1 MKRGIKLIASILI
14 MLVYCGIL
22 EKITFSLIHLNFEVG
37 VLGNLLI
44 YSIYVL
50 VSILAMI
57 DLYNIFKS
65 FGYKESWEKR
75 KYKNI
80 FNSLFFIKDFLLLN
94 NISILFIA
102 MFKLEKRQKEFWTFV
117 IIGLVLLAIVLI
129 IERIAIGYLNKYEKL
144 ESVEDPIITIKFP

>member
-50 VSILAMI
+50 VSILAML

-75 KYKNI
+75 KYKNR

-102 MFKLEKRQKEFWTFV
+102 MFKLEKRQNVFWTFG